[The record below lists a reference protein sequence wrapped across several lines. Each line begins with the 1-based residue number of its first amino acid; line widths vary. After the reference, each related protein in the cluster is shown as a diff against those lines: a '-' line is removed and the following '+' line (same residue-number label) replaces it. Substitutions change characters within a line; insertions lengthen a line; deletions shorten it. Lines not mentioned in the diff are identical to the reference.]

1 MFQLTHWSQF
11 LAIQFLLKTNIEL
24 NIVYYCLN
32 LYIPKYKQLYT
43 YVLYSNILCWWNM
56 APGCHNRKLSQKW
69 APLQSKSIH
78 YFERRFMRVY
88 ILVHHRTYTAVYE
101 KSIHPKET
109 HQFLTNK
116 FVSRLSSCSASSN
129 WNFLTNSPSIK
140 PKQNTTY

>member
-32 LYIPKYKQLYT
+32 LHTQIQALLYT

-88 ILVHHRTYTAVYE
+88 SFTTAHIQQYVR

-129 WNFLTNSPSIK
+129 RNFLTNSPSIK